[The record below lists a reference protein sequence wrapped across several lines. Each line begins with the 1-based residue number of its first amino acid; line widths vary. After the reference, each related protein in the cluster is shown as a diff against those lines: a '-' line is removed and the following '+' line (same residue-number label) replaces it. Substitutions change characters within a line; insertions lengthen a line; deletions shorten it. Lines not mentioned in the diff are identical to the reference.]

1 MKRLFGFGELTE
13 MKDPFKKDNI
23 TEINFFYRR
32 FNIFGDEVNKFN
44 ATIKFVNGNTS
55 GEQRIEADTFPELYQ
70 KVIEFCERVG

>member
-1 MKRLFGFGELTE
+1 MEKIFGELTV
-13 MKDPFKKDNI
+13 MKNPFKKDNI

-32 FNIFGDEVNKFN
+32 YNVFGDEVNDFS

-70 KVIEFCERVG
+70 KVIELCEMVG

>member
-1 MKRLFGFGELTE
+1 

-44 ATIKFVNGNTS
+44 ATIKFVNGNTR
-55 GEQRIEADTFPELYQ
+55 GEQGIEADTFPELYQ
-70 KVIEFCERVG
+70 KVIKFCEGVG

>member
-1 MKRLFGFGELTE
+1 MEKMFGELTVI
-13 MKDPFKKDNI
+13 KNPFKKDKI

-32 FNIFGDEVNKFN
+32 YNIFGDEVNDFS

-70 KVIEFCERVG
+70 KVIELCEMVG

>member
-1 MKRLFGFGELTE
+1 MKKIFGELTV

-23 TEINFFYRR
+23 TDINFYYRR
-32 FNIFGDEVNKFN
+32 YNIFRDEVNEFY

>member
-13 MKDPFKKDNI
+13 IKDPFKKDNI

-32 FNIFGDEVNKFN
+32 YNIFGDEVNNFSAN
-44 ATIKFVNGNTS
+44 IKFVNGNTS
-55 GEQRIEADTFPELYQ
+55 GEQKIEASTFPELYQ

>member
-32 FNIFGDEVNKFN
+32 YNVFGDEVNKFN

-70 KVIEFCERVG
+70 KVIELCERVG